1 MFPRLARE
9 KVGVELAVGWC
20 DLVCVCVCVCVC
32 GVQLDD

>member
-1 MFPRLARE
+1 MFPRLPRE

-20 DLVCVCVCVCVC
+20 DLVCVCVCVC